1 MRYGAEPIIIY
12 PTALLKL
19 QKNLPMITE
28 DFTKTWVFDLFL
40 TVKGEH
46 RVHTGYIITNIKTG
60 DTLQVSK
67 REWDFIDSH
76 LVNQRSFH
84 YVVIGS
90 MLYES
95 TFKINYKYGHWEAI
109 Y

>member
-1 MRYGAEPIIIY
+1 MRYGIEPIIIY

-19 QKNLPMITE
+19 QENLPMITE

-60 DTLQVSK
+60 DEFEVSK
-67 REWDFIDSH
+67 QEWDFIDSF
-76 LVNQRSFH
+76 VEPIKTFDF
-84 YVVIGS
+84 VILASCLYYS
-90 MLYES
+90 MRRGL
-95 TFKINYKYGHWEAI
+95 KQI
-109 Y
+109 